1 MINRYQA
8 AAIAMSDELVRALR
22 AARPEFEALPRTT
35 NGDVSISGM
44 SLDLHI
50 QHGYVAVSLRT
61 EKEKWE
67 DTHIGDWKHAQ
78 FLSSLDDDPETEMA
92 RLAEIINGLYAEIP
106 EDDVY
111 AQVDRRHMLYLVAA
125 EAVLD
130 EKVAEILNDYG
141 IEAPVF
147 GDALGSA
154 PFSFFVY
161 DADGMLTTNY
171 CDIVRAHRVT
181 ARILRDEA

>member
-1 MINRYQA
+1 MNRYHS
-8 AAIAMSDELVRALR
+8 AAIAMRDELVLALR
-22 AARPEFEALPRTT
+22 AARPEFEALPRTDD
-35 NGDVSISGM
+35 GAVPISGM

-61 EKEKWE
+61 EEEKWE
-67 DTHIGDWKHAQ
+67 DTHIGDWEHAQ
-78 FLSSLDDDPETEMA
+78 FLSSLHDEPETEMA
-92 RLAEIINGLYAEIP
+92 RLAEIMNGLYAEIP
-106 EDDVY
+106 EDDAY
-111 AQVDRRHMLYLVAA
+111 AQLDRRHMLYLVAA
-125 EAVLD
+125 EAILD
-130 EKVAEILNDYG
+130 EKVAKVLSDYG

-161 DADGMLTTNY
+161 DADGMLTMNY

-181 ARILRDEA
+181 ARILRDEV

>member
-1 MINRYQA
+1 MTNRYQT
-8 AAIAMSDELVRALR
+8 AAIAMRDELVRALR
-22 AARPEFEALPRTT
+22 AARSAFGVLPRTAD
-35 NGDVSISGM
+35 GGLSISGL

-61 EKEKWE
+61 DDEKWE

-92 RLAEIINGLYAEIP
+92 CLADIMNTLYAEVP

-111 AQVDRRHMLYLVAA
+111 AQLDRRHMLYLVAA

-130 EKVAEILNDYG
+130 EKVAEVLNDYG
-141 IEAPVF
+141 IEALVF
-147 GDALGSA
+147 GDAVGST
-154 PFSFFVY
+154 PFLFFVY
-161 DADGMLTTNY
+161 DADGSLSTNY
-171 CDIVRAHRVT
+171 CDIVRAHRIT
-181 ARILRDEA
+181 ARVLRDEV